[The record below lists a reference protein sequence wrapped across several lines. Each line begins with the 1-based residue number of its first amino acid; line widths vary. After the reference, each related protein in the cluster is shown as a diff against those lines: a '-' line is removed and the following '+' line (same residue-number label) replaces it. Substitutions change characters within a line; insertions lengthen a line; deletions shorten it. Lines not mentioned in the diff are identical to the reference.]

1 MAERNNAAQREH
13 ARRAITEYNRK
24 VRPFLTLCG
33 AQCRGQPGKFCQRI
47 PVKGRERC
55 ELHGGKTPRGKEW
68 HRQQRPD
75 GSKKSDEWRAMNK
88 LKTIEIRRKE
98 LAARLAAM
106 TEEEREAYDR
116 YSRAARP
123 GTPAERADR
132 QRNRKLKKE
141 WANALDYRPPMSPEA
156 QQIQDEI
163 DRLEA
168 FLKSQVGN
176 ATAPAEAEPATTR
189 APDDLGIF
197 G

>member
-24 VRPFLTLCG
+24 IRPFLQLCG

-68 HRQQRPD
+68 HRKQRPD
-75 GSKKSDEWRAMNK
+75 GSRKSDEWRAMNK
-88 LKTIEIRRKE
+88 LRTAEIRRKE
-98 LAARLAAM
+98 LIARLAAM

-123 GTPAERADR
+123 GTLAERED
-132 QRNRKLKKE
+132 RNRARQLKKE
-141 WANALDYRPPMSPEA
+141 WANGLNEQRPMSPEA
-156 QQIQDEI
+156 RAIQDEI
-163 DRLEA
+163 DRLEGL
-168 FLKSQVGN
+168 LKPQLEVD
-176 ATAPAEAEPATTR
+176 ATLAPDEPAAGAT
-189 APDDLGIF
+189 DDLGIF

>member
-24 VRPFLTLCG
+24 VRPFLQLCG
-33 AQCRGQPGKFCQRI
+33 AQCRGQPGKFCARI

-68 HRQQRPD
+68 HRKRWPD

-88 LKTIEIRRKE
+88 LKTMEIRRKE
-98 LAARLAAM
+98 LIARLAAM
-106 TEEEREAYDR
+106 TDEERQAYDR

-123 GTPAERADR
+123 GTPAEREGHKRAR
-132 QRNRKLKKE
+132 QLKKE
-141 WANALDYRPPMSPEA
+141 WANVFDQQRPMSPEA
-156 QQIQDEI
+156 RAIQDEI
-163 DRLEA
+163 DRL
-168 FLKSQVGN
+168 
-176 ATAPAEAEPATTR
+176 R
-189 APDDLGIF
+189 AILEQAARAAHEPDDPGIF

>member
-1 MAERNNAAQREH
+1 MGKHNTPTQRQK
-13 ARRAITEYNRK
+13 ARQTIAEYNRK
-24 VRPFLTLCG
+24 VRPFITLCG

-47 PVKGRERC
+47 PVKGRDRC

-75 GSKKSDEWRAMNK
+75 GSRKSDEWRAMNK

-106 TEEEREAYDR
+106 TEEEREAYER

-123 GTPAERADR
+123 GTLAEREDR
-132 QRNRKLKKE
+132 KRNRRLKKE
-141 WANALDYRPPMSPEA
+141 WANGAGDPPLSPEA
-156 QQIQDEI
+156 QEIQNRI

-168 FLKSQVGN
+168 FLRSLAQAG
-176 ATAPAEAEPATTR
+176 APTQPEPGATT
-189 APDDLGIF
+189 ASIF
-197 G
+197 D

>member
-1 MAERNNAAQREH
+1 MGNHNTPTQRQK
-13 ARRAITEYNRK
+13 ARQTITEYNRK

-75 GSKKSDEWRAMNK
+75 GSRKSDEWRAVNK

-106 TEEEREAYDR
+106 TEEEREAYER

-123 GTPAERADR
+123 GTLAEREDR
-132 QRNRKLKKE
+132 KRNRRLKKE
-141 WANALDYRPPMSPEA
+141 WANGAGDPPPLSTEA
-156 QQIQDEI
+156 QEIQDQI

-168 FLKSQVGN
+168 FLISLAQAG
-176 ATAPAEAEPATTR
+176 APTQPEPGAMTAS
-189 APDDLGIF
+189 IF
-197 G
+197 D